1 MSYSQPDFNSSLR
14 DAGVETLKRSE
25 LKVLQINLGKV
36 CNQTC
41 AHCHVDAGPR
51 RTESMEQNTADA
63 CIRFLAA
70 CPQID
75 TLDITGGAPE
85 MNPHFRH
92 LVREGR
98 ALGRNVISR
107 CNLTILFEA
116 GHEDLAE
123 FYAKNQVEITA
134 SLPCYLEENV
144 DKQRGRGVFEKS
156 IEALRLLNSFGYG
169 TGNPHLRLNLVYN
182 PVGASLPPLQEQ
194 LEVEYKRELHARYG
208 ITFDHLFTITNLPIA
223 RFERF
228 LRVMGNYESYM
239 TKLVDAFNPV
249 AAEAVMCKTLLS
261 VSWDG
266 RLYDCDFNQ
275 MLDMALRDPSG
286 ELLDIQ
292 TARPEHVIKAIIMT
306 GSHCYGCTAGSGS
319 SCGRALAKN

>member
-1 MSYSQPDFNSSLR
+1 M
-14 DAGVETLKRSE
+14 LKRSE
-25 LKVLQINLGKV
+25 LKVLQVNLGKV

-51 RTESMEQNTADA
+51 RTESMEQNIADA
-63 CIRFLAA
+63 CIRFLTE
-70 CPQID
+70 CPQIG

-85 MNPHFRH
+85 LNPHFRL

-123 FYAKNQVEITA
+123 FYANNQVEITA

-144 DKQRGRGVFEKS
+144 DKQRGRGVFDKS
-156 IEALRLLNSFGYG
+156 IDALRLLNSFGYG
-169 TGNPHLRLNLVYN
+169 TGNPCLPLNLVYN
-182 PVGASLPPLQEQ
+182 PVGSSLPPPQEQ
-194 LEVEYKRELHARYG
+194 LEAEYKRELQARYG
-208 ITFDHLFTITNLPIA
+208 ITFDQLYTITNMPIA

-228 LRVMGNYESYM
+228 LRVTGKYESYM
-239 TKLVDAFNPV
+239 EKLVEAFNPA

-275 MLDMALRDPSG
+275 MLDLALRDPAG

-292 TARPEHVIKAIIMT
+292 TVQPDEVMEAMIIT
-306 GSHCYGCTAGSGS
+306 GSHCYGCTAGAGS
-319 SCGRALAKN
+319 SCSGALSK